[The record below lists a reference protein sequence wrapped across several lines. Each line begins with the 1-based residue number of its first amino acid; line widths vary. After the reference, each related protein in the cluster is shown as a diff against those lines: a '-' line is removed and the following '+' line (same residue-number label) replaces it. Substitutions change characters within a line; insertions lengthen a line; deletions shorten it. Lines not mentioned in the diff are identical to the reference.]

1 MELTKVM
8 AGIPDYSKED
18 SQMVVTLLN
27 KHLGFEWE
35 HSGVDFLQIA
45 LEKGFGSEKANEILA
60 EVSVSLSA
68 EEKETLF
75 DFLLE
80 YPMPDVIFVLSGEPN
95 RIAAI
100 VLNHMDPSVAH
111 DLLDH
116 LEERRN
122 DIKDAM
128 DSLSEVDPHIL
139 IQTRKHIEE
148 QVENSLFLLDHMQKT
163 MN

>member
-1 MELTKVM
+1 
-8 AGIPDYSKED
+8 
-18 SQMVVTLLN
+18 LN

-45 LEKGFGSEKANEILA
+45 LEKGFGSERANEILA
-60 EVSVSLSA
+60 EVSVSLSP

-80 YPMPDVIFVLSGEPN
+80 YPMQDVIFVLSGEPN
-95 RIAAI
+95 RITAI
-100 VLNHMDPSVAH
+100 VLNHMDPAVAH
-111 DLLDH
+111 DLLEH
-116 LEERRN
+116 LEERKAEVQR
-122 DIKDAM
+122 AM
-128 DSLSEVDPHIL
+128 HSLGNVEPHVL

-163 MN
+163 LN